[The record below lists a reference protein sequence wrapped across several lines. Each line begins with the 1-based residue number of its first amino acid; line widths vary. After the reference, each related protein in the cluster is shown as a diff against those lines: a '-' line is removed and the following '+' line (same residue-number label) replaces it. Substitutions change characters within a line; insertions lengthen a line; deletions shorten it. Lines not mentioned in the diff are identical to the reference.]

1 MPDRHIDYDEVSEYG
16 RHFLDA
22 LPSLAGKSNL
32 VDLAKLDSLISS
44 AMQNVESE
52 LQKTT
57 GDRSSLR
64 GQRSDTSES
73 TNTLRDVLTRFYYFL
88 KSLPDQTAQNTFDFE
103 AFFPGK
109 TMGELGHMKP
119 ADLESKAADVL
130 RGFETN
136 TNKSLAALA
145 PWKTEIDTARQTLS
159 NALAGKGNATG
170 KSFVATAALV
180 QARKDFL
187 HAYNKIAKPILRGL
201 LASLNRENEW
211 PLFFKDLQVNEDS
224 KPATNPNTPPQAP
237 NTP

>member
-22 LPSLAGKSNL
+22 LPSLSGKSNL
-32 VDLAKLDSLISS
+32 VDLAKLDSLVSS

-73 TNTLRDVLTRFYYFL
+73 ANTLRDVLTRFYYFL
-88 KSLPDQTAQNTFDFE
+88 KSVPASNVLDFE
-103 AFFPGK
+103 ALFPGK
-109 TMGELGHMKP
+109 TMGDLGHLKP

-136 TNKSLAALA
+136 TNKPLVALA

-159 NALAGKGNATG
+159 NALEGKGNATG
-170 KSFVATAALV
+170 KSFVATAALM

-187 HAYNKIAKPILRGL
+187 HAYNKVAKPILRGL
-201 LASLNRENEW
+201 LASLNRESEW
-211 PLFFKDLQVNEDS
+211 PLFFKDLTVNEDGKS
-224 KPATNPNTPPQAP
+224 AANTNTPPATPNTP
-237 NTP
+237 

>member
-1 MPDRHIDYDEVSEYG
+1 MADRYIDYDEISEYG
-16 RHFLDA
+16 RHFLEA

-32 VDLAKLDSLISS
+32 VDLAKLDSLVTS

-64 GQRSDTSES
+64 GERSDTSIA
-73 TNTLRDVLTRFYYFL
+73 TNSLRDVLTRFYYFL
-88 KSLPDQTAQNTFDFE
+88 KSVPGQNSFDFE
-103 AFFPGK
+103 ALFPGK
-109 TMGELGHMKP
+109 TMGDLGHLKP

-130 RGFETN
+130 RGFETSAN
-136 TNKSLAALA
+136 QSLAMFA
-145 PWKTEIDTARQTLS
+145 PWKSEIDTARQTLS

-170 KSFVATAALV
+170 KSFVATASLV

-187 HAYNKIAKPILRGL
+187 HAYNKIAKPILRGV

-211 PLFFKDLQVNEDS
+211 PLFFKDLTVSEDG
-224 KPATNPNTPPQAP
+224 KPAANTNTPPIAP

>member
-1 MPDRHIDYDEVSEYG
+1 MADRHIDYDEVSEYG

-32 VDLAKLDSLISS
+32 VDIAQLDALVST
-44 AMQNVESE
+44 AMHDVESE

-64 GQRSDTSES
+64 NERSDTANA

-88 KSLPDQTAQNTFDFE
+88 KSVPAQTTIDID

-109 TMGELGHMKP
+109 TMGDLGHLKP

-130 RGFETN
+130 RGFETSP
-136 TNKSLAALA
+136 NKSAVVLA
-145 PWKTEIDTARQTLS
+145 PWKSEINTARQTLS
-159 NALAGKGNATG
+159 DALAGKGNATG
-170 KSFVATAALV
+170 KSFVATASLI

-187 HAYNKIAKPILRGL
+187 HTYNKIAKPIVRGL
-201 LASLNRENEW
+201 LASLHRENEW
-211 PLFFKDLQVNEDS
+211 PLFFKDLTVQEDGKTTPNPNPS
-224 KPATNPNTPPQAP
+224 PVNPNTP
-237 NTP
+237 